1 MAALQKAP
9 SGPGNCGGAP
19 TATRGRVR
27 SCRFAPSGL
36 KTPGAKT
43 RRAGTTI
50 NPCGSTAIAVAG
62 WLLVAG
68 GAALYLTCAF
78 WGFALH
84 GRGTPAPIDPP
95 KKLVVEGPYRIVRNP
110 MYWSVVSVMLGEALA
125 FRSLALAAIGCV
137 VFSGA
142 VLFVMVYEEPILRKK
157 FGAEYEAYCRR
168 VPRWLPRFGNKLD

>member
-1 MAALQKAP
+1 MSPFLRTLVFTVFV
-9 SGPGNCGGAP
+9 PGFWIVLVPYWVVGHGARFEL
-19 TATRGRVR
+19 RG
-27 SCRFAPSGL
+27 A
-36 KTPGAKT
+36 
-43 RRAGTTI
+43 
-50 NPCGSTAIAVAG
+50 AVAA

-68 GAALYLTCAF
+68 GAALYLTTAF
-78 WGFALH
+78 WGFALR
-84 GRGTPAPIDPP
+84 GSGTPAPIDPP